1 MIPFDFI
8 ESSASLETQGFIKL
22 CSSPTTHQ
30 FNFSQYLTKSKKLY
44 EAFILLA
51 LQSFCCLSA
60 SHIISIQP
68 RIVGGYLGVQHIPLF
83 IFYSKHPPKMA
94 RITKILLDT
103 EIRQSKPKE
112 KDYKLMDGKSLF
124 LLVRSSG
131 AKIWRFTYTKPLTDK

>member
-1 MIPFDFI
+1 
-8 ESSASLETQGFIKL
+8 
-22 CSSPTTHQ
+22 
-30 FNFSQYLTKSKKLY
+30 
-44 EAFILLA
+44 
-51 LQSFCCLSA
+51 
-60 SHIISIQP
+60 
-68 RIVGGYLGVQHIPLF
+68 
-83 IFYSKHPPKMA
+83 MA